1 MQDLRL
7 EGKDVYL
14 CSFDISSLFTNVTL
28 KETIGICAEA
38 LHKDPS
44 SAPPTP
50 KAIYRMYGKCD
61 VIRSVQ
67 F

>member
-14 CSFDISSLFTNVTL
+14 CSFDISSLFTYVPL

-38 LHKDPS
+38 LNKDPS
-44 SAPPTP
+44 FAPPIS
-50 KAIYRMYGKCD
+50 KRYLLNL
-61 VIRSVQ
+61 
-67 F
+67 